1 MISRFSLLSARF
13 SLLCTAL
20 LCVLP
25 FLQPYHLYP
34 LTSFYSE
41 WLAFALG
48 LGVLVVLLDHRLEG
62 RAEVPWVVLSPL
74 ALAVLLMAHGF
85 FGLSPYFGQ
94 ALAGALYLGWA
105 ALLIMAGR
113 ALVMTCGAEKLC
125 MVVAS
130 SLAVGA
136 LLSAL
141 AGVIQFFELKTPLN
155 VLIAQPTGVA
165 LFGNLAQANHFASHA
180 TLGLLSLAYLSGRS
194 ARAAL
199 AAGLCALPLLFV
211 LGVSGSRSVWL
222 YLLAAFVL
230 AAWLRRIA
238 GDRASKRIFMV
249 VGGFVASYFLMQWV
263 VQAGWIRPPQREAVT
278 ALERLFTS
286 PGSVADRFS
295 LWGAAWAMLLAH
307 PLQGVGWGGFAA
319 AYFDHVTAMDA
330 DNLFRLY
337 QNSHNIVLH
346 LLAETGLVG
355 GALLVVPMLA
365 WAGHALRAPRNT
377 QLWWLL
383 ALIGVIAIHSL
394 LEYPLWYAYFLSIAA
409 LLLGAADTPAFGLRK
424 VRLLVFTVLLA
435 GAFNLAVQW
444 TDYRTFE
451 RIFHPRAQEL
461 PPANLVGLMTD
472 LHRNPLL
479 MPFVE
484 LSTAL
489 ALGLDETGHQ
499 QQLFLNTRALRFSPQ
514 PRLVYR
520 QALLLA
526 LAGRPL
532 EAREQLQRAR
542 RAYRE
547 PAEFSADLERLARS
561 HPALMR
567 PLLESAPRSAQTH
580 P

>member
-1 MISRFSLLSARF
+1 MQRAVAGSLDQCADYGIGR
-13 SLLCTAL
+13 
-20 LCVLP
+20 
-25 FLQPYHLYP
+25 
-34 LTSFYSE
+34 E
-41 WLAFALG
+41 FAGFDRMLD
-48 LGVLVVLLDHRLEG
+48 LGVILIHD
-62 RAEVPWVVLSPL
+62 A
-74 ALAVLLMAHGF
+74 
-85 FGLSPYFGQ
+85 
-94 ALAGALYLGWA
+94 AGA
-105 ALLIMAGR
+105 
-113 ALVMTCGAEKLC
+113 
-125 MVVAS
+125 
-130 SLAVGA
+130 
-136 LLSAL
+136 
-141 AGVIQFFELKTPLN
+141 IQFFELKTPLN
-155 VLIAQPTGVA
+155 VLIAQPTSAA

-238 GDRASKRIFMV
+238 DDRASKRIFMV
-249 VGGFVASYFLMQWV
+249 VGGFVASYFLMQLV

-295 LWGAAWAMLLAH
+295 LWGA
-307 PLQGVGWGGFAA
+307 FAA
-319 AYFDHVTAMDA
+319 AYFDHVTAIDA

-337 QNSHNIVLH
+337 QNSHNIVLQ

-394 LEYPLWYAYFLSIAA
+394 LEYPLWYAYFLGIAA
-409 LLLGAADTPAFGLRK
+409 LLLGAADPPAFGLRK

-479 MPFVE
+479 MPYVE

-499 QQLFLNTRALRFSPQ
+499 QQLFLNTRALRFSPP
-514 PRLVYR
+514 PRQV
-520 QALLLA
+520 LLLA

-532 EAREQLQRAR
+532 EAQEQLQRAR

-547 PAEFSADLERLARS
+547 PAEFTADLERLARS